1 MATEPQVRL
10 TLTKT
15 GNESILRNGIYQTF
29 KLFGVTDQ
37 GYLYNVTKDPELED
51 GFVGGK
57 REIVTNARCKTA
69 SAKPI
74 LKDKLTE
81 QELLV
86 ENTRLLWEYE
96 LDDDCTTTTY
106 TSSNPEI
113 TINLDEWFNYLSS
126 LATNDNYSYDNK
138 MVLPIFNN
146 VTAIEQEVKS
156 SNYTW
161 VEKNRR
167 SDLTYQYQFTDN
179 GSCSSFDSFN
189 SANMGI
195 RDGKKVISDESD
207 TKFPSPFLLM
217 FNSSDNKKSSGDELK
232 MTFSPFTYAYTY
244 ITKGSKDKTY
254 SINRIL
260 SIAEM
265 ERLTVEQIDN
275 NYESVLPVALLGYR
289 SNVDM
294 YILSDLNGNYTNSG
308 DGSSTYLQRFENV
321 NGTKLVDGLI
331 GKAKSFIKYNFTE
344 DVTNPN
350 LHTKTVG
357 FNVTNKRVGDT
368 IYKNIVGGLC
378 NITFK
383 YNSSNT
389 NGVWNNI
396 LNIT

>member
-15 GNESILRNGIYQTF
+15 GNESILKNGIYQTF

-57 REIVTNARCKTA
+57 REIVTNARCRTA

-74 LKDKLTE
+74 LKDKLNE

-106 TSSNPEI
+106 VSSNPEI

-126 LATNDNYSYDNK
+126 LATNDNYSYSNK

-146 VTAIEQEVKS
+146 VTAIEQEVKA

-161 VEKNRR
+161 IEKNRR
-167 SDLTYQYQFTDN
+167 SDLKYRYQLTDN
-179 GSCSSFDSFN
+179 DSCSTFDSFN
-189 SANMGI
+189 SVNMGI
-195 RDGKKVISDESD
+195 KDGKKVISDESS

-244 ITKGSKDKTY
+244 ITKGSTDKNY
-254 SINRIL
+254 NISRVL
-260 SIAEM
+260 SITEM
-265 ERLTVEQIDN
+265 ERLTTDQIN
-275 NYESVLPVALLGYR
+275 NDYESVLPVALLGHK
-289 SNVDM
+289 NNADM
-294 YILSDLNGNYTNSG
+294 YVLTDLNGNYTNSD

-321 NGTKLVDGLI
+321 NGVKLVDGLI
-331 GKAKSFIKYNFTE
+331 SKAKLFIKYNFTE
-344 DVTNPN
+344 DETNPN
-350 LHTKTVG
+350 IYTKTMG
-357 FNVTNKRVGDT
+357 FNITNNRVGDV

-378 NITFK
+378 GIKFK
-383 YNSSNT
+383 YNASNT
-389 NGVWNNI
+389 SGVWNNI
-396 LNIT
+396 LDIV

>member
-1 MATEPQVRL
+1 
-10 TLTKT
+10 
-15 GNESILRNGIYQTF
+15 
-29 KLFGVTDQ
+29 
-37 GYLYNVTKDPELED
+37 
-51 GFVGGK
+51 
-57 REIVTNARCKTA
+57 
-69 SAKPI
+69 
-74 LKDKLTE
+74 
-81 QELLV
+81 
-86 ENTRLLWEYE
+86 
-96 LDDDCTTTTY
+96 
-106 TSSNPEI
+106 
-113 TINLDEWFNYLSS
+113 
-126 LATNDNYSYDNK
+126 